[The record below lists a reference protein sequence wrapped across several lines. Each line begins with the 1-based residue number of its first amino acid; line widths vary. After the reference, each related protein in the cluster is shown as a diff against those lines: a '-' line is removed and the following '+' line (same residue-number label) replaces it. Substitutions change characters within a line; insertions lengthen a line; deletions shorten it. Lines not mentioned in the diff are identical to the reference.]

1 MAKKGNVET
10 TSNLTPILASNIT
23 TSQLYSSLSAGTV
36 VVSGGGSGGVNTSAN
51 WTNASTQFNNGNSGA
66 VMSVPHGENT
76 VRIEKTATLDI
87 QGRVKINGEWL
98 DDRLERIES
107 MLHIPTRDIIMEEK
121 YLKLKNLWEQYT
133 TALEEYKTWETLK
146 DSK

>member
-1 MAKKGNVET
+1 MTAKKENVKT
-10 TSNLTPILASNIT
+10 TSNMTYHSILAPNVT
-23 TSQLYSSLSAGTV
+23 TSVYTTISATTPLL
-36 VVSGGGSGGVNTSAN
+36 SGGYGGKPSVTG
-51 WTNASTQFNNGNSGA
+51 NNGA

-98 DDRLERIES
+98 DDRLGRIEL
-107 MLHIPTRDIIMEEK
+107 MLHIPTRDVIMEEK
-121 YLKLKNLWEQYT
+121 YSKLKNLWEQYT
-133 TALEEYKTWETLK
+133 TALEQYKTWKTLK

>member
-1 MAKKGNVET
+1 MTAKKENVKT
-10 TSNLTPILASNIT
+10 TSNMTYHSILAPNVT
-23 TSQLYSSLSAGTV
+23 TSVYTTISATTPLL
-36 VVSGGGSGGVNTSAN
+36 SGGYGGIPSVTG
-51 WTNASTQFNNGNSGA
+51 NNGA

-98 DDRLERIES
+98 DDRLGRIEL
-107 MLHIPTRDIIMEEK
+107 MLHIPTRDVIMEEK
-121 YLKLKNLWEQYT
+121 YSKLKNLWEQYT
-133 TALEEYKTWETLK
+133 TALEQYKTWETLK

>member
-1 MAKKGNVET
+1 MTAKKENVKT
-10 TSNLTPILASNIT
+10 TSNMTYHSILAPNVT
-23 TSQLYSSLSAGTV
+23 TSVYTTISATTPLL
-36 VVSGGGSGGVNTSAN
+36 SGGYGGKPSVTG
-51 WTNASTQFNNGNSGA
+51 NNGA

>member
-1 MAKKGNVET
+1 MTAKKENVKT
-10 TSNLTPILASNIT
+10 TSNMTYHSILAPNVT
-23 TSQLYSSLSAGTV
+23 TSVYTTISATTPLL
-36 VVSGGGSGGVNTSAN
+36 SGGYGGKPSVTG
-51 WTNASTQFNNGNSGA
+51 NNGA

-121 YLKLKNLWEQYT
+121 YSKLKNLWEQYT
-133 TALEEYKTWETLK
+133 TALEQYKTWETLK
-146 DSK
+146 NSK

>member
-1 MAKKGNVET
+1 MTAKKENVKT
-10 TSNLTPILASNIT
+10 TSNMTYHSILAPNVT
-23 TSQLYSSLSAGTV
+23 TSVYTTISATTPLL
-36 VVSGGGSGGVNTSAN
+36 SGGYGGKPSVTG
-51 WTNASTQFNNGNSGA
+51 NNGA

-98 DDRLERIES
+98 DDRLGRIEL
-107 MLHIPTRDIIMEEK
+107 MLHIPTRDVIMEEK
-121 YLKLKNLWEQYT
+121 YSKLKNLWEQYT
-133 TALEEYKTWETLK
+133 TALEQYKTWETLK

>member
-1 MAKKGNVET
+1 MVKKENVET
-10 TSNLTPILASNIT
+10 TSNITYHSILAPNVT
-23 TSQLYSSLSAGTV
+23 TSVYTTISATTPLL
-36 VVSGGGSGGVNTSAN
+36 SGGYG
-51 WTNASTQFNNGNSGA
+51 GNSVTGNNGA

-98 DDRLERIES
+98 DDRLGRIEL
-107 MLHIPTRDIIMEEK
+107 MLHIPTRDVIMEEK
-121 YLKLKNLWEQYT
+121 YSKLKNLWGQYT
-133 TALEEYKTWETLK
+133 TALEQYKTWETLK